1 METNINILMVKQM
14 KRKSGI
20 HTHTHTHT
28 HNGIL
33 LGHKKEILPL
43 TARWIDLEGKMLIE
57 ISQTEKE
64 IHCMISFICVICKVQ
79 KLMNITKKKQTHKT
93 N

>member
-1 METNINILMVKQM
+1 MNGYAKKKQTHM
-14 KRKSGI
+14 YRKQSSDFWR
-20 HTHTHTHT
+20 
-28 HNGIL
+28 
-33 LGHKKEILPL
+33 KK
-43 TARWIDLEGKMLIE
+43 ARWIDLEGKMLSE

-64 IHCMISFICVICKVQ
+64 IHCMISLICVIYKVQ

>member
-1 METNINILMVKQM
+1 MNGETNEK
-14 KRKSGI
+14 KKWY
-20 HTHTHTHT
+20 THTHTHT

-64 IHCMISFICVICKVQ
+64 IHCMISLICVICKVQ